1 MITLCRKLK
10 ICLCPLRFF
19 LFPSLTKGGE
29 RPCKFPKAFLTSHF
43 VACEVTFQVAGFVPM
58 RNAKPFPQKHY
69 FSSFHYSY
77 DNNSSVFLI
86 IFLAFQKVISIALED
101 TTLMTSPHDLVCC
114 FCYLLIE
121 EKILV

>member
-1 MITLCRKLK
+1 MITLCRRLK
-10 ICLCPLRFF
+10 ICLCPWRFF

-58 RNAKPFPQKHY
+58 RKCKTVSSKTLL
-69 FSSFHYSY
+69 SSFHYSY
-77 DNNSSVFLI
+77 DNNSSIFLI
-86 IFLAFQKVISIALED
+86 IFLVFQKVISIALEY
-101 TTLMTSPHDLVCC
+101 TTIMTSPHDLCC